1 MLEEEETLDSLTEAV
16 QGVMEILAV
25 HAMFLTNILQ
35 ALGEADIKI
44 PGLMH
49 NKPPL
54 N

>member
-1 MLEEEETLDSLTEAV
+1 MHEEETIESLTEAV

-35 ALGEADIKI
+35 SLGEADIKV

>member
-16 QGVMEILAV
+16 EGVMEILAV
-25 HAMFLTNILQ
+25 HAMFLSSILQ
-35 ALGEADIKI
+35 ALGEADIKV